1 MIKLS
6 LISIMD
12 IFQLQGYP
20 LSSLRITNLL
30 QVPTS
35 SLYVHKLCQRTL
47 FVYQDSLQINT
58 FN

>member
-1 MIKLS
+1 MIELS

-12 IFQLQGYP
+12 IFQLQDYP

-30 QVPTS
+30 QVPTF

-58 FN
+58 FH